1 MRMSVVGTVG
11 LRPAQTLAQYL
22 DRGSNDTHVRLI
34 SVQSIDPRTWIDR
47 QTTRVS
53 VVSGHVCCCV
63 CLFQVVCVCI
73 LVVHVMF
80 MSLCVSHMCY
90 YLMSFFWMDTFVCV
104 FWCIYMFL
112 SVYLFISF
120 SWGFLDLSVVQSD
133 RLYMATYWDTNSV
146 FNGQRVTC
154 TIHWRALRCFR
165 QNIATGVEVI
175 WALWPMLCASKDK
188 RMVSNSR
195 NCVDVYLIWNSE
207 QNTVGKSLP
216 PNVHATHSMAANS
229 SECLETLCFWCLSKR
244 ASSSYETQWKL
255 RVVYNPQNSKLTTPT
270 VIQCVELRPHVS
282 FMSDTEYHDSLNTET
297 WRVVSVAILT
307 ASVWLS
313 LKCRFDCNCWFLFVC
328 SLRWRVL
335 LMWRRL

>member
-22 DRGSNDTHVRLI
+22 DRGSNDTHDRLI

-154 TIHWRALRCFR
+154 TFHWRALRCFR

-195 NCVDVYLIWNSE
+195 NCVDVYLMLEFWAKHCWEKFTPKRACHSQHGCQLIWVFRDSLFLVFV
-207 QNTVGKSLP
+207 QTCIQFIRNTV
-216 PNVHATHSMAANS
+216 
-229 SECLETLCFWCLSKR
+229 
-244 ASSSYETQWKL
+244 ETQSCL
-255 RVVYNPQNSKLTTPT
+255 QPT
-270 VIQCVELRPHVS
+270 
-282 FMSDTEYHDSLNTET
+282 
-297 WRVVSVAILT
+297 
-307 ASVWLS
+307 
-313 LKCRFDCNCWFLFVC
+313 K
-328 SLRWRVL
+328 
-335 LMWRRL
+335 